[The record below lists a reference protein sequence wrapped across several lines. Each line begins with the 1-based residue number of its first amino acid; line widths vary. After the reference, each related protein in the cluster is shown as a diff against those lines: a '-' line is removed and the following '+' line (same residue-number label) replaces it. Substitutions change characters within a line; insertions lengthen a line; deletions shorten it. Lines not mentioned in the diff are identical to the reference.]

1 MITYYRLFDYL
12 NRHDI
17 NKTEL
22 AQATGISSATITK
35 LVNNKYVSTKTIDKI
50 CNYLKVQPHQI
61 MEWVDDKKI

>member
-12 NRHDI
+12 NQHDI